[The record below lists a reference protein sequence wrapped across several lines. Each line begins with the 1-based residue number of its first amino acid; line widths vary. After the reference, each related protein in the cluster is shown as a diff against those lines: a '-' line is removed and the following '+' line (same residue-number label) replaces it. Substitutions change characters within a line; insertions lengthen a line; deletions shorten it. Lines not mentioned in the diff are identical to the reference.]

1 MQKKRAWFHASSMTM
16 DHGGG
21 RFQDSNSWCES
32 CASSKLGTLGL
43 LLVVQVQTRYGWHH
57 SVVRRLCACAVCRS
71 YIQQPTTR
79 LFLGLDKHRRKL
91 GQLINN
97 STCIRTRQR
106 KLLRR
111 PGPRMMNAA
120 DRSNARARGQSRC
133 VTIERAVRTVS
144 WNDRWGKEDGAAT
157 TRRIVFEARSRSWRS
172 RSDGRLQ
179 LDTGA
184 KGGDFQ
190 CAVAAMFETSLP
202 GEATNHRE
210 SSAQCWRVQVHESV
224 LVRKHGCSTKV
235 LVSELLFSWSISC
248 PYVHMGGKRTALAV
262 FYSQLLCCARSSS
275 RLWEYR
281 NTLLCI
287 LLVTFKW
294 INSTFQI
301 LIYIQTYFSV

>member
-133 VTIERAVRTVS
+133 DDWTRRTYRILERSMGEGRWCCYYAAYRFRGSVTELTIQI
-144 WNDRWGKEDGAAT
+144 RWEAAT
-157 TRRIVFEARSRSWRS
+157 GHRSERRRFSMCGRSHVWN
-172 RSDGRLQ
+172 LPPW
-179 LDTGA
+179 
-184 KGGDFQ
+184 GGDQ
-190 CAVAAMFETSLP
+190 PPWELS
-202 GEATNHRE
+202 
-210 SSAQCWRVQVHESV
+210 SV
-224 LVRKHGCSTKV
+224 LTRPDAWIGPRAQTW
-235 LVSELLFSWSISC
+235 LFNQSARVWTVVFLEHFVPI
-248 PYVHMGGKRTALAV
+248 RTWAA
-262 FYSQLLCCARSSS
+262 
-275 RLWEYR
+275 
-281 NTLLCI
+281 NGPP
-287 LLVTFKW
+287 
-294 INSTFQI
+294 
-301 LIYIQTYFSV
+301 